1 MTNTNVTKE
10 DIIAAWKN
18 PEVREKFNSV
28 PVHPSG
34 KSFGELTEE
43 ELAQIQ
49 GASDVKPETT
59 IYCITGPFPTLPT
72 FPGSP
77 TSYNLKIC

>member
-1 MTNTNVTKE
+1 MSNTNVTIE
-10 DIIAAWKN
+10 EIIAAWKD
-18 PEVREKFNSV
+18 PEAREKLNSL

-49 GASDVKPETT
+49 GASDVKPETSPVCLPLITFVPST
-59 IYCITGPFPTLPT
+59 IRNC
-72 FPGSP
+72 
-77 TSYNLKIC
+77 

>member
-1 MTNTNVTKE
+1 MSNINVTIE
-10 DIIAAWKN
+10 EIIAAWKD
-18 PEVREKFNSV
+18 PEAREKLNSL

-49 GASDVKPETT
+49 GASDVKPETSPVCLPLSIIVPIT
-59 IYCITGPFPTLPT
+59 IRNC
-72 FPGSP
+72 
-77 TSYNLKIC
+77 

>member
-1 MTNTNVTKE
+1 MSNTNVTIE
-10 DIIAAWKN
+10 EIIAAWKD
-18 PEVREKFNSV
+18 PEAREKLNSL

-49 GASDVKPETT
+49 GASDVKPETSPVCLPLSIFVPIT
-59 IYCITGPFPTLPT
+59 IRNC
-72 FPGSP
+72 
-77 TSYNLKIC
+77 

>member
-1 MTNTNVTKE
+1 MSNTNLTKE
-10 DIIAAWKN
+10 EIIAAWKD
-18 PEVREKFNSV
+18 PEAREKFNSL

-49 GASDVKPETT
+49 GASGLVYPTIFPNNTT
-59 IYCITGPFPTLPT
+59 IPTAIST
-72 FPGSP
+72 II
-77 TSYNLKIC
+77 KC

>member
-1 MTNTNVTKE
+1 MSNTNVTKE
-10 DIIAAWKN
+10 EIIAAWKD
-18 PEVREKFNSV
+18 PKVRGDFNSL

-49 GASDVKPETT
+49 GASSLKPETT
-59 IYCITGPFPTLPT
+59 PNCIIIPMTA
-72 FPGSP
+72 S
-77 TSYNLKIC
+77 IIMC

>member
-1 MTNTNVTKE
+1 VSNTNVTKE
-10 DIIAAWKN
+10 EIIAAWKD
-18 PEVREKFNSV
+18 PKVRGEFHSL

-49 GASDVKPETT
+49 GASSLKPETT
-59 IYCITGPFPTLPT
+59 PNCIIIPMTA
-72 FPGSP
+72 S
-77 TSYNLKIC
+77 IIMC

>member
-1 MTNTNVTKE
+1 MSNTNVTIE
-10 DIIAAWKN
+10 EIIAAWKD
-18 PEVREKFNSV
+18 PEAREKLNSL

-49 GASDVKPETT
+49 GASDVKPETSPVCLPLSIIVPIT
-59 IYCITGPFPTLPT
+59 IRNC
-72 FPGSP
+72 
-77 TSYNLKIC
+77 

>member
-1 MTNTNVTKE
+1 MTKTSITKE
-10 DIIAAWKN
+10 EIIAAWKD
-18 PEVREKFNSV
+18 PAVREKFNSV

-34 KSFGELTEE
+34 KTFGELTEE

-59 IYCITGPFPTLPT
+59 PACVVVVGVTL
-72 FPGSP
+72 SL
-77 TSYNLKIC
+77 YLCK

>member
-1 MTNTNVTKE
+1 VSNTNLTKE
-10 DIIAAWKN
+10 EIIAAWKD
-18 PEVREKFNSV
+18 PEAREKFNSL

-49 GASDVKPETT
+49 GASDVKPETSPVCLP
-59 IYCITGPFPTLPT
+59 IITVIPN
-72 FPGSP
+72 SIR
-77 TSYNLKIC
+77 IC